1 MKLKW
6 LRVAVAALVASSA
19 TVGTVQAQT
28 YPTKPIKLVVPY
40 PAGGATDIAARAV
53 AQKLS
58 DALGQQVVID
68 NRGGAGGNI
77 AADLVAKSPPDGY
90 TLYFGVTSSLAVNPH
105 LFAKL
110 SFDPQ
115 KDFVPVGMVTLMPL
129 FLAVPVTQPI
139 MSVKDLV
146 AVAKAKPAGLSYG
159 SSGVGGTTHLAMEL
173 FKSTAGVNIVH
184 VPYKGT
190 AAAVADMLAGN
201 IQVMFDAYATT
212 APHVKTGKLRFLAVG
227 SAKRSSLAPDL
238 PTLAESGFPG
248 FDASFW
254 CVIVAPTGTPKE
266 VIAKLNGELNKVM
279 ALPDLRER
287 LASLA
292 MEPLS
297 GTPEQAAA
305 FIRSESV
312 KWAKVVKDSGAKAE

>member
-139 MSVKDLV
+139 MSVKD
-146 AVAKAKPAGLSYG
+146 
-159 SSGVGGTTHLAMEL
+159 
-173 FKSTAGVNIVH
+173 
-184 VPYKGT
+184 
-190 AAAVADMLAGN
+190 
-201 IQVMFDAYATT
+201 
-212 APHVKTGKLRFLAVG
+212 
-227 SAKRSSLAPDL
+227 RS
-238 PTLAESGFPG
+238 E
-248 FDASFW
+248 
-254 CVIVAPTGTPKE
+254 
-266 VIAKLNGELNKVM
+266 
-279 ALPDLRER
+279 ER
-287 LASLA
+287 L
-292 MEPLS
+292 
-297 GTPEQAAA
+297 
-305 FIRSESV
+305 
-312 KWAKVVKDSGAKAE
+312 

>member
-6 LRVAVAALVASSA
+6 LRIAAAALVASGI
-19 TVGTVQAQT
+19 TVGPAQAQT

-77 AADLVAKSPPDGY
+77 AADLVAKSAPDGY

-115 KDFVPVGMVTLMPL
+115 KDFVPVGMVTQMPL
-129 FLAVPVTQPI
+129 FLAVPVTPI

-146 AVAKAKPAGLSYG
+146 AAAKAKPAGLSYG
-159 SSGVGGTTHLAMEL
+159 SSGVGGTTHLTMEL